1 MIDPPA
7 GGNGP
12 QAEPDPPAA
21 PDPERPAPSLA
32 LEPAADPADGG
43 AAAGAPG
50 SSVPTPRALGLFR
63 FTIDGRTAPGL
74 FVGGWLA
81 TLLGGAAAFVGLLA
95 GSSVPAVVL
104 YLAGLGVALLGLV
117 LLAGSQAMERR
128 AAGLAYAGPAPV
140 LVLVITFIAIYFVGA
155 IVGTGLVLLGAF
167 DDPADRPF
175 VDLLSVALQALVA
188 IVVLRLVVVGSGAL
202 SWRDMG
208 LRPGRG
214 QALRDLLT
222 GAAYAIPVIF
232 ITGLVIQA
240 LVRVVGETPE
250 SPLPPAG
257 TSLGL
262 AVNLIAG
269 ALIAPL
275 YEELVFRGFATTAWS
290 RAVGATS
297 AVIRTS
303 ILFALAHA
311 ISQQGESFSEAL
323 GIAVVAAAARLP
335 VAFALGWLFVRRGS
349 LWAAVGLHAT
359 FNGLLILLAE
369 WALRNPLPP
378 T

>member
-1 MIDPPA
+1 LTDPPA
-7 GGNGP
+7 GGN
-12 QAEPDPPAA
+12 
-21 PDPERPAPSLA
+21 
-32 LEPAADPADGG
+32 
-43 AAAGAPG
+43 AAGAASDPG
-50 SSVPTPRALGLFR
+50 NVEPPPPNPSSELQPTDDAAQAAPPAVPPGRALGLFR
-63 FTIDGRTAPGL
+63 FTIEGRAAPGL

-95 GSSVPAVVL
+95 GTSIPAVVL
-104 YLAGLGVALLGLV
+104 YVAGLGVALLGLV
-117 LLAGSQAMERR
+117 LLAGSQAIERR

-140 LVLVITFIAIYFVGA
+140 LVLAITFIAIYFVGA
-155 IVGTGLVLLGAF
+155 IVGTGLVLVGAF

-175 VDLLSVALQALVA
+175 VDLLSVGLQALIAVA
-188 IVVLRLVVVGSGAL
+188 VLRLVVVGSGAL

-214 QALRDLLT
+214 QALRDLLM

-232 ITGLVIQA
+232 ITGFVVQA
-240 LVRVVGETPE
+240 LVRVIGETPE
-250 SPLPPAG
+250 SPLPPSG

-275 YEELVFRGFATTAWS
+275 YEELLFRGFATTAWA
-290 RAVGATS
+290 RVVGATS

-311 ISQQGESFSEAL
+311 ISQQGETFSEAL

-335 VAFALGWLFVRRGS
+335 VALALGWLFGRRGS

-359 FNGLLILLAE
+359 FNGLLIILAE
-369 WALRNPLPP
+369 YVLRNPLPV